1 MQEEKIKK
9 DLEYKQKIRTDS
21 PGLKKE
27 KNKKILNQ
35 VIEWKLYFWTLHFH
49 NYVTS
54 FLIMTSATIV
64 CLKNLSMEV
73 KCKTINIHN
82 SSFNFL
88 DKRYQRVHEGTA
100 HGGTDQRTLFSLD

>member
-35 VIEWKLYFWTLHFH
+35 VIEWKLYF
-49 NYVTS
+49 
-54 FLIMTSATIV
+54 
-64 CLKNLSMEV
+64 
-73 KCKTINIHN
+73 
-82 SSFNFL
+82 
-88 DKRYQRVHEGTA
+88 
-100 HGGTDQRTLFSLD
+100 